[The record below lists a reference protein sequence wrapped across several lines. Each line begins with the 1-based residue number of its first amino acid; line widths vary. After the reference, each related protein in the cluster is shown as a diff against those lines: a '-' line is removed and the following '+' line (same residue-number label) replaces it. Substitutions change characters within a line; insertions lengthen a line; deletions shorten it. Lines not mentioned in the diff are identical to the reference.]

1 MQNIGDLIA
10 PALLNDIDGNDE
22 KEEVILDDDSIAA
35 WEGFIE
41 SKSMAELISPEDLEW
56 VDSCLVAEPEL
67 SMESWASLKEALID
81 SVTAFTDSYE
91 VNNADDLDESGNG
104 EKMEVDKEM
113 VLGKPE
119 IANDQGDSAHV
130 GARMNCTGG
139 DDRNDRDEGIQK
151 EIESPESIFRVW
163 DLQEEQEGKEHELIP
178 ELTRAVS
185 DLQVAKEREDE
196 FLTELKQAV
205 AESIL
210 RDKQREAIGA
220 AITAEDGKLDDI
232 ISSMGDLSL

>member
-1 MQNIGDLIA
+1 MQNKGDLIA
-10 PALLNDIDGNDE
+10 PALLNDIDGKDE
-22 KEEVILDDDSIAA
+22 NEEKLFLDDDSIAV
-35 WEGFIE
+35 WEGLVE
-41 SKSMAELISPEDLEW
+41 SKPMAELISPEDLAW

-67 SMESWASLKEALID
+67 PMESWASLKEALLD
-81 SVTAFTDSYE
+81 SITTFTDSYE
-91 VNNADDLDESGNG
+91 VNNADDLDGSGNA
-104 EKMEVDKEM
+104 EQMEVDKEM

-119 IANDQGDSAHV
+119 IVNDQGDAAHV
-130 GARMNCTGG
+130 RANCTGG
-139 DDRNDRDEGIQK
+139 DDRNDGDEGIQK

-185 DLQVAKEREDE
+185 DLQVTKEREDE

-210 RDKQREAIGA
+210 RDKQREATDA
-220 AITAEDGKLDDI
+220 AITAEDGKLDDL
-232 ISSMGDLSL
+232 ISNMGDLSL